1 MLDVRR
7 MKVLREVVA
16 SGSFSAA
23 ADALHLS
30 QSAVS
35 QQVAA
40 LEREVGLQLLERTS
54 DGPKLTA
61 AGERLMEHTDAVIT
75 RLSEAERELASIAGL
90 EGGRLRL
97 ISFPTASATLMTR
110 AMSEFR
116 RSHPQIELH
125 FAEGEPEE
133 SLPAVKRGD
142 YDLALT
148 FDFVAFPEDFGRDT
162 ASELIFTDPMRVA
175 LPVGHPL
182 ADSDTVDLAA
192 LSDDDWLCGD
202 KPSACRM
209 HVINACRAAGFEPR
223 ISFESD
229 DYQVIQGLVKAGLGV
244 GLIPELAQPDPDVVL
259 RDIEPDPPIR
269 RVWAVTRTAE
279 TRSPAVDEMLA
290 ILRDVGTSWQRERK
304 LQIAA

>member
-1 MLDVRR
+1 

-110 AMSEFR
+110 AMSQFR
-116 RSHPQIELH
+116 RNHPQIDLH

-133 SLPAVKRGD
+133 SLPAIKRGD

-162 ASELIFTDPMRVA
+162 DSELIFTDPMRVA

-182 ADSDTVDLAA
+182 AASDTVDLAA